1 MQNYITA
8 ETISEEIGVTPK
20 TVREWLKSGELVG
33 IKVGSSWRIHRT
45 DFDRYIEGQRL
56 EALMQKAMTKFPDT
70 NWEEGQCSECGEYMV
85 TPSQARESWVC
96 STSCKIEH
104 DRKWATILDRSSE
117 EYAYNCATVVPY
129 F

>member
-1 MQNYITA
+1 MLNYITA
-8 ETISEEIGVTPK
+8 ETISKEIGVTQK

-56 EALMQKAMTKFPDT
+56 GALLQKAKIKHPNT
-70 NWEEGQCSECGEYMV
+70 NWIEGQCSECGEYMV
-85 TPSQARESWVC
+85 TPEQGSTHWVC

-104 DRKWATILDRSSE
+104 DRKWEVIVGRGED
-117 EYAYNCATVVPY
+117 YAYNCATVVPH